1 MNDKIVLDNFQDLL
15 EVVQLKNFDEAT
27 KAKPQFKKAMKVKD
41 APKKAVKVGSAPK
54 KAVKTGDAPPKK
66 IRKGNKFTSRKIR
79 AHGRT
84 VHFTNAKNSFKRA
97 QKHKSR
103 KKRG

>member
-15 EVVQLKNFDEAT
+15 EVVQLQIFDEAT

-41 APKKAVKVGSAPK
+41 APKKAVKVGNAPK
-54 KAVKTGDAPPKK
+54 KAVKIGDAPPKK
-66 IRKGNKFTSRKIR
+66 IRKGKKFTPRKIR
-79 AHGRT
+79 MHGRV
-84 VHFTNAKNSFKRA
+84 VHFTNAKNNFKRA
-97 QKHKSR
+97 QKIKSR